1 MRAFE
6 VYSNN
11 RKLCLAG
18 IGEDGVLTAIVNWV
32 AKKGRGD
39 LFLTVGGLVSPV
51 GEHVNWVRQDLA
63 VGDVITV
70 KIVEASSSDVPR
82 SRKRSNPAEDLRYQ
96 KSYVRAVAKKL
107 GWKIQAKA
115 KRSTR

>member
-11 RKLCLAG
+11 KKICLAG
-18 IGEDGVLTAIVNWV
+18 IGDDGVLTAIVHWV
-32 AKKGRGD
+32 TKKGSGD

-51 GEHVNWVRQDLA
+51 SEHVSWVKQDLQ

-70 KIVEASSSDVPR
+70 KIVEASSTDTPR
-82 SRKRSNPAEDLRYQ
+82 KRTRSNPAEDLKYQ
-96 KSYVRAVAKKL
+96 KSYVRAMARKL
-107 GWKIQAKA
+107 GWKIQTKT
-115 KRSTR
+115 KHST

>member
-6 VYSNN
+6 VYSND

-18 IGEDGVLTAIVNWV
+18 VGEDGVLTAIVNWV
-32 AKKGRGD
+32 AKKGTGD

-51 GEHVNWVRQDLA
+51 SEHVSWVKEDLH

-70 KIVEASSSDVPR
+70 KIVEASSTDTPR
-82 SRKRSNPAEDLRYQ
+82 ERTRTNPADDLKYQ
-96 KSYVRAVAKKL
+96 KSYVRAMAKKL
-107 GWKIQAKA
+107 GWKIQTKTN
-115 KRSTR
+115 RSTR